1 VIDKHACWRT
11 EKRAGPRMEHDDEL
25 GLEYY
30 GSFPSPSQQA
40 MARESRERVEQAYS
54 QLEEEER

>member
-1 VIDKHACWRT
+1 
-11 EKRAGPRMEHDDEL
+11 MEHDDEL